1 MIRAYANTL
10 LAVAVL
16 GALAWGT
23 HRVYRAGADN
33 VRAEWAQANE
43 AAAESARLL
52 ARERSTANQGVDRAT
67 VDRQRA
73 AALAAAADRST
84 VGQLRD
90 ALADATRASGDTA
103 SSSCADEQR
112 AVSVLAGLV
121 AESAGLLAEGAER
134 GAELATQSAGLREY
148 VASVCQLPLTRTP

>member
-1 MIRAYANTL
+1 MIRAYANAV

-23 HRVYRAGADN
+23 HRVYQAGADS

-43 AAAESARLL
+43 VAAESARLL
-52 ARERSTANQGVDRAT
+52 ARERVKATEGVDRAT

-90 ALADATRASGDTA
+90 ALADATRASGDSATT
-103 SSSCADEQR
+103 SCADER
-112 AVSVLAGLV
+112 RTIGVLAGLV
-121 AESAGLLAEGAER
+121 SESAELLAEGAAVSA
-134 GAELATQSAGLREY
+134 GLATQSAGLREY
-148 VASVCQLPLTRTP
+148 VTSVCQMPLTRTP